1 MVRRRPL
8 LRTLGTAAGAG
19 LGVGLAGCTG
29 DGSVG
34 EIEESLEAAWVDLE
48 AAGEGFDELETHLET
63 EDWAGCQASI
73 DPIRDDL
80 ASAEEHATHARQLA
94 EADGHA
100 DHAEVAT
107 LGLDL
112 IDVMGAM
119 AEEVDGLCA
128 AAAAEDTAEVNRR
141 LETLDDLERQRRQT
155 QQDLDRALTE
165 LEG

>member
-8 LRTLGTAAGAG
+8 LRTLGTVAGAG

-29 DGSVG
+29 DGSIG
-34 EIEESLEAAWVDLE
+34 EIEESLEEAWVDLE
-48 AAGEGFDELETHLET
+48 AAGEGFDELESHLET
-63 EDWAGCQASI
+63 EDWAGCRAGI
-73 DPIRDDL
+73 EPIRADL
-80 ASAEEHATHARQLA
+80 ASAEEHATHAHQLA
-94 EADGHA
+94 EDGGHA

-119 AEEVDGLCA
+119 TEEVDGLCA
-128 AAAAEDTAEVNRR
+128 AAAAEDTTEMNRR
-141 LETLDDLERQRRQT
+141 LEALDDLERERRQT
-155 QQDLDRALTE
+155 QQDLDRAVAE